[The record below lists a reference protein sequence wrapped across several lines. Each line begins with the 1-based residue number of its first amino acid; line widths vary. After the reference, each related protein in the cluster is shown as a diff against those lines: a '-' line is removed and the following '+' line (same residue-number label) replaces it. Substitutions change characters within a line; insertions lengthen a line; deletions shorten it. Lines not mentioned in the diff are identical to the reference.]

1 MIYHIQQAKRNLTK
15 RTDRKQRNRNW
26 NKFGRKLAKKSLSK
40 G

>member
-1 MIYHIQQAKRNLTK
+1 MIYHIQQAKRNVTK
-15 RTDRKQRNRNW
+15 RTDKQRNRKW